1 MPMLLPLTP
10 LLGVYVGRPAKLP
23 DGRRSSIVKQR
34 VQGPLQLTLT
44 GLDGDKVA
52 DARIHGGAEM
62 ALHHFPAEHFAGWAQ
77 QWSEIAAALVPG
89 SIGEN
94 ISALGLTEDNVHIGD
109 VFRWGEAE
117 IEVNQPRMPCIKIN
131 SRYAVQGLAE
141 AIMQAGRCGWYLRV
155 LRAGEVRADQPL
167 QHLERPAGS
176 ISLATFWEVQNAHRP
191 GIERLQQV
199 AEAPALADKWRRRF
213 RQRIQWLQRNDAGP

>member
-1 MPMLLPLTP
+1 MLLPP
-10 LLGVYVGRPAKLP
+10 ASLLGVYVGRPSKLP

-34 VQGPLQLTLT
+34 VSAPLQLTLT

-52 DARIHGGAEM
+52 DARIHGGPEM

-77 QWSEIAAALVPG
+77 QFPEIAEALVPG

-94 ISALGLTEDNVHIGD
+94 ISAFGLTEENVHIGD

-131 SRYAVQGLAE
+131 SRYAVEGLAE

-155 LRAGEVRADQPL
+155 LRAGEVRPDQPL
-167 QHLERPAGS
+167 QHLARPSGS
-176 ISLATFWEVQNAHRP
+176 ISLATFWDVQNAHRP
-191 GIERLQQV
+191 GIARLQEV
-199 AEAPALADKWRRRF
+199 AEAPALAEKWRRKF
-213 RQRIQWLQRNDAGP
+213 CQRIEWLERNS